1 MEIMLVDL
9 LTTLPQNIISAYF
22 IARFIDARH
31 FRRATLLLTLGSF
44 LGYALTGYVLPPNTP
59 LRPILVYG
67 LQLIVIFCCRQ
78 VSMPRCLIFYTACMA
93 GMTLTEIPVDLVLL
107 HFYPDY
113 VNLYSVD
120 PAFLFLWKLSYLPL
134 LTMDYI
140 FVTWLLRKR
149 YRMERP
155 QDTLRFLP
163 FLLMQL
169 FLLML
174 PLTMVQNAMG
184 HYHQLVPVMLLYGIA
199 NLALDVFLVGTFN
212 RLGRAHAVAQ
222 QQQQAQAMLA
232 AQLEYY
238 QQMQDSTRVLR
249 QLRHDVKNQLTTLSI
264 LLEQGDY
271 ETAQRQLSAMEKSFQ
286 KAQWKQ
292 DTGNAMIDAVLMS
305 KKLTCGEAGIRF
317 VCQGTL
323 PGDLGQ
329 QEVRLCSL
337 ISRLLDDAIA
347 ACGILPLE
355 ASPEIRFSISADPGM
370 TLCCR
375 YPAAP
380 GGAAALDALAQQLEP
395 EDRLAAETGED
406 ACTVTITLAAAPSRL

>member
-22 IARFIDARH
+22 MARFIDARH
-31 FRRATLLLTLGSF
+31 FRWATVLLTVGSF
-44 LGYALTGYVLPPNTP
+44 LGYALTGYVLPANTP
-59 LRPILVYG
+59 LRPILVYTFQF
-67 LQLIVIFCCRQ
+67 LVILCFRQ
-78 VSMPRCLIFYTACMA
+78 VPLSRCLIFYTACMA
-93 GMTLTEIPVDLVLL
+93 GMTLTELPMDLVLL

-140 FVTWLLRKR
+140 FVTWLLRKL

-163 FLLMQL
+163 FLLIQL

-184 HYHQLVPVMLLYGIA
+184 HYRQLVPVMLLYGIA

-212 RLGRAHAVAQ
+212 RMGRAHAVAQ
-222 QQQQAQAMLA
+222 RQQEAQAMLGT
-232 AQLEYY
+232 QMEYY
-238 QQMQDSTRVLR
+238 QQMQDSTRILR

-271 ETAQRQLSAMEKSFQ
+271 ETAQQQLSAMEKSFQ

-292 DTGNAMIDAVLMS
+292 DTGNAMIDAVLVS

-317 VCQGTL
+317 VCEGTL
-323 PGDLGQ
+323 PGDLGS
-329 QEVRLCSL
+329 QEMRLCSL
-337 ISRLLDDAIA
+337 ISRLLDEAIA
-347 ACGILPLE
+347 ACGMLPLE
-355 ASPEIRFSISADPGM
+355 TTPEICFSITSEPRL
-370 TLCCR
+370 TLRCR

-380 GGAAALDALAQQLEP
+380 AGAAALDSLAQQLEL
-395 EDRLAAETGED
+395 EDQLAAETVED
-406 ACTVTITLAAAPSRL
+406 ACTVTITLAAALSPL